1 MNRSQDSGKLQ
12 NMRTLFF
19 VLRKVNHVLKSFV
32 LEALPA
38 SIQYGFPAQKLQVY
52 AITGTDGKTT
62 SSTMLYEVLKKAGY
76 KVALISTVAAYIGDE
91 EIDTGFHTT
100 SPEPRQIQK
109 ILRRCVDAGIEHVV
123 LEVTSHGI
131 FQFRTW
137 GIPVQVA
144 GITNISH
151 EHLDYFVDWE
161 TYAGVKSQLLEGAGK
176 AVINTDDRSYEF
188 LKNKLESAGTEYVEY
203 SQNWSG
209 VSSAVRKAIEKRF
222 PEPYNQWNAQLV
234 WTMSRELGVSE
245 KNFTT
250 AIENFSGIKGRMDFI
265 PLDRKFQ
272 VVVDFAHTPNALEKA
287 LLALRGQTKKRL
299 IAVYGSA
306 GLRDRTKRPLMGKAG
321 SSVADLVIFTAE
333 DPRTEDVNV
342 IIRQMK
348 EGIEKGNHRKVISIP
363 DRKEAIFY
371 ALNEAKTGDIVGI
384 FGKGHEQSMCFG
396 TTEYPWSDHEAVK
409 EWDAKEKKSKNE

>member
-1 MNRSQDSGKLQ
+1 MKLKFFIQ
-12 NMRTLFF
+12 LFWHF
-19 VLRKVNHVLKSFV
+19 LKSLL

-38 SIQYGFPAQKLQVY
+38 SIQYNFPAKNLQVY

-62 SSTMLYEVLKKAGY
+62 SSTMLYEVLKQAGY

-137 GIPVQVA
+137 GIPVKLA

-161 TYAGVKSQLLEGAGK
+161 TYAGVKSQLLEGAEK
-176 AVINTDDRSYEF
+176 AVINSDDRSFEF
-188 LKNKLESAGTEYVEY
+188 LQARLEKSGTEYLTY
-203 SQNWSG
+203 SQNWKDTPSD
-209 VSSAVRKAIEKRF
+209 VQKAIEKRF
-222 PEPYNQWNAQLV
+222 PETYNQWNAQLV
-234 WTMSRELGVSE
+234 WTLARELGVSE
-245 KNFTT
+245 KDFAT
-250 AIENFSGIKGRMDFI
+250 AIDTFTGIKGRMDFI

-287 LLALRGQTKKRL
+287 LKALRGQTKKRL

-306 GLRDRTKRPLMGKAG
+306 GLRDRAKRPLMGKAG
-321 SSVADLVIFTAE
+321 SSVADLVVFTAE

-371 ALNEAKTGDIVGI
+371 ALNQAKPGDIVGV

-396 TTEYPWSDHEAVK
+396 TTEYPWSDHEAVR
-409 EWDAKEKKSKNE
+409 EWDEKQKKSQK

>member
-1 MNRSQDSGKLQ
+1 MKLSKIQ
-12 NMRTLFF
+12 FIARKYWHVAKSLFF
-19 VLRKVNHVLKSFV
+19 
-32 LEALPA
+32 EALPA
-38 SIQYGFPAQKLQVY
+38 SIQYGFPAQQLTVY
-52 AITGTDGKTT
+52 AVTGTDGKTT
-62 SSTMLYEVLKKAGY
+62 SSTMLYEVLRQAGY
-76 KVALISTVAAYIGDE
+76 KVALISTVAAYIGDK

-109 ILRRCVDAGIEHVV
+109 ILRQCVDAGIEHVV

-131 FQFRTW
+131 FQYRTW
-137 GIPVQVA
+137 GIPVQLV

-161 TYAGVKSQLLEGAGK
+161 TYAAVKSQLLEKAKK
-176 AVINTDDRSYEF
+176 AVINQDDRSYDF
-188 LKNKLESAGTEYVEY
+188 LKKRLDDAGTEYVTY
-203 SQNWSG
+203 SQQWKDISHT
-209 VSSAVRKAIEKRF
+209 VKKSIQQRF

-234 WTMSRELGVSE
+234 WTMADQLGVSE
-245 KNFTT
+245 KDFVT
-250 AIENFSGIKGRMDFI
+250 AIKKFSGIKGRMDFI
-265 PLDRKFQ
+265 PINRKFQ

-287 LLALRGQTKKRL
+287 LKALRKQTAKRL

-306 GLRDRTKRPLMGKAG
+306 GLRDRTKRPLMGRAG
-321 SSVADLVIFTAE
+321 SSVADLVILTAE

-348 EGIEKGNHRKVISIP
+348 EGIEEGDQRKVISIP

-396 TTEYPWSDHEAVK
+396 TTEYPWSDHAAVK
-409 EWDAKEKKSKNE
+409 EWDEKKRRSVQ